1 MLPALFQV
9 GPNKGG
15 SMSVAKIIELTA
27 TSSESFEDACR
38 QGLGK
43 ASETIRDI
51 KGAWVDGQEVVVEDG
66 AVHFHVHLKV
76 TFVLE

>member
-1 MLPALFQV
+1 
-9 GPNKGG
+9 
-15 SMSVAKIIELTA
+15 MSVAKIIELTA

-38 QGLGK
+38 QGLEK
-43 ASETIRDI
+43 AGETIRDI

-66 AVHFHVHLKV
+66 QIRYHVHLKV